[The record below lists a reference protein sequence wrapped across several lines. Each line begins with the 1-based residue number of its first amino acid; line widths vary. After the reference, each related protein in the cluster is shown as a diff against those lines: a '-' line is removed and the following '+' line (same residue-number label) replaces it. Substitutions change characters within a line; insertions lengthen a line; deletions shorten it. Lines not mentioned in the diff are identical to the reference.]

1 MKDFGVLW
9 IRCIASLEV
18 ADDRLLEDVGRQRE
32 ENRSGLSSANHSS
45 KREREEDHDVDM
57 EMASNDREG
66 SHMGREMS
74 VQERDMS
81 VQDHPSHREG
91 VPASIP
97 EREMSDQER
106 EGNRMEENHQDPD
119 ASLPDQSAPV
129 SMISHT
135 ELLEAPDTV
144 PAEDVIIDEGQIDE
158 GDIVVHRVGE
168 DIGMDF
174 TIPEVDAFT
183 PAVTQ

>member
-1 MKDFGVLW
+1 VVW
-9 IRCIASLEV
+9 TPCTSSLVV

-45 KREREEDHDVDM
+45 KREREDDHDEDM
-57 EMASNDREG
+57 EMVSNDREG
-66 SHMGREMS
+66 SHMGGEMS

-81 VQDHPSHREG
+81 VQDHPGHREG

-97 EREMSDQER
+97 AREMSDQER
-106 EGNRMEENHQDPD
+106 EGNRLEENHTDAD
-119 ASLPDQSAPV
+119 ASLPDQGAPV
-129 SMISHT
+129 DIIDHT
-135 ELLEAPDTV
+135 ALLEAPDTV
-144 PAEDVIIDEGQIDE
+144 AAEDVISDEGQMDE

>member
-1 MKDFGVLW
+1 
-9 IRCIASLEV
+9 
-18 ADDRLLEDVGRQRE
+18 LEDVGRQRE
-32 ENRSGLSSANHSS
+32 ENRSGLSSASHSL
-45 KREREEDHDVDM
+45 KRGREEDHDEDM
-57 EMASNDREG
+57 EIVSNDREG

-74 VQERDMS
+74 MQERDMS

-91 VPASIP
+91 VPPSIS
-97 EREMSDQER
+97 EGEMTGQER
-106 EGNRMEENHQDPD
+106 AGNHMDEGHQNPD

-144 PAEDVIIDEGQIDE
+144 AAEDVDIDEGQIDE